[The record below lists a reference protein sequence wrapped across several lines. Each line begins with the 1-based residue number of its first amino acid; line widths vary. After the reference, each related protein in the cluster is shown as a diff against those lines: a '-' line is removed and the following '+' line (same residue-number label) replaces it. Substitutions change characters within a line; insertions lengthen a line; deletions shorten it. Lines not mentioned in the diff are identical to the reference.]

1 MTFRKPRIK
10 FGTTSNSIYI
20 EDLDNDK
27 FIIKNN
33 DVDVI
38 AISGVS
44 TQPTLQVKST
54 EAKIEVLNTTSEG
67 NSYAEVSMGI
77 VSGDKWKL
85 SGGLEDKTDSDYNF
99 HIIKNNDEYLT
110 INNNGNIGIG
120 ITNPNYKLEVN
131 GAANIKENCFVQG
144 NLIIKGITASA
155 AEITDNLWTEDGNGN
170 IYSSKSINIGIGTT
184 NPQNKID
191 INGNIGVSGH
201 IYGYTDEL
209 YDIGST
215 TNKFN
220 NIYIKKVYLEDV
232 EITKLNNKLNINVA
246 TRVNGNLDVEGD
258 LNVYGNAVT
267 FDIETIQV
275 EDGLIQLAS
284 NNTADV
290 IDSGFYTQF
299 SEGGVTKYSGL
310 IRDASD
316 GVYNLFTDLE
326 TEPTTVINKSANGY
340 SSANLNVKDFNSV
353 NINNTSLI
361 SCGSLNVTGNNNI
374 AGTLTVTGGL
384 TLNNTLDVTGE
395 IKATICNTTGAVGNI
410 LVDSLS
416 TTGLSTTN
424 YTTHK
429 LTFNTISSME
439 DDLQH
444 YMIHIRGEITGLGSP
459 NVDKPNISWRAIDT
473 LGEINDTNSYR
484 NEIVTNS
491 GTSVVSSSRSTYG
504 DLIWCDAGASTST
517 TKIFTSI
524 LNVWIGTASRP
535 YDTSIIGESNCYSVD
550 GVDSQNNKISSSLTS
565 LATIDTNLTGIGFI
579 SKNSNA
585 NTRFNA
591 RIFRMK

>member
-54 EAKIEVLNTTSEG
+54 EAKIEVLNTTAIG

-155 AEITDNLWTEDGNGN
+155 AEITDNLWTEDSNGN
-170 IYSSKSINIGIGTT
+170 IYSSNSINIGIGTT

-191 INGNIGVSGH
+191 INGNIGVSGN
-201 IYGYTDEL
+201 IYAYADEI
-209 YDIGST
+209 YNIGSV
-215 TNKFN
+215 TNKFD
-220 NIYIKKVYLEDV
+220 NIYIKQVFVEDI
-232 EITKLNNKLNINVA
+232 EITKLNNKFNINVA
-246 TRVNGNLDVEGD
+246 TRINGNLDIEGD

-284 NNTADV
+284 NNAADI

-299 SEGGVTKYSGL
+299 VESGVTKYSGL

-316 GVYNLFTDLE
+316 GTYNLFTDLE
-326 TEPTTVINKSANGY
+326 IEPTTVLDKSGNGY
-340 SSANLNVKDFNSV
+340 SNADLNVKNFNSLT
-353 NINNTSLI
+353 INNTSSI
-361 SCGSLNVTGNNNI
+361 TCGSLNVTGNSDI
-374 AGTLTVTGGL
+374 DGILTVEGGL
-384 TLNNTLDVTGE
+384 TLNNTLNVTGE
-395 IKATICNTTGAVGNI
+395 IKATICNTNGAVGHI

-424 YTTHK
+424 YTSNK

-444 YMIHIRGEITGLGSP
+444 YMIHIRGEITGDG
-459 NVDKPNISWRAIDT
+459 NQPNISWRAIDT
-473 LGEINDTNSYR
+473 IGEINDGNSYH
-484 NEIVTNS
+484 NEIITNS
-491 GTSVVSSSRSTYG
+491 GTNVISSSRSTYG
-504 DLIWCDAGASTST
+504 DLIWSEGST
-517 TKIFTSI
+517 TGTRIFTSI
-524 LNVWIGTASRP
+524 LNVWIGTSSRP
-535 YDTSIIGESNCYSVD
+535 YDTTIIGESKCYSTD
-550 GVDSQNNKISSSLTS
+550 GTTSQNNKISSSLTS
-565 LATIDTNLTGIGFI
+565 LATIDTNLVGIGFI
-579 SKNSNA
+579 SKNSDA

-591 RIFRMK
+591 RIFRML

>member
-33 DVDVI
+33 DIDVI
-38 AISGVS
+38 AISGVT

-54 EAKIEVLNTTSEG
+54 EAKVEVFNTTSEG

-110 INNNGNIGIG
+110 INDNGNIGIG

-155 AEITDNLWTEDGNGN
+155 AEITDNLWTEAGNGN
-170 IYSSKSINIGIGTT
+170 IYSSNSINIGIGTT

-191 INGNIGVSGH
+191 INGSMGISGNLYANADEIYNIGS
-201 IYGYTDEL
+201 
-209 YDIGST
+209 S
-215 TNKFN
+215 TNKYD
-220 NIYIKKVYLEDV
+220 NIYIKKVYVEDI
-232 EITKLNNKLNINVA
+232 EITKLNNKFNINLG
-246 TRVNGNLDVEGD
+246 TRINGNLDVEGD

-284 NNTADV
+284 NNIGDV

-299 SEGGVTKYSGL
+299 VESGVTKYSGL

-316 GVYNLFTDLE
+316 GTYNLFTDLE
-326 TEPTTVINKSANGY
+326 TEPTTVLDKSGNGY
-340 SSANLNVKDFNSV
+340 SNADLNVKDFNSI
-353 NINNTSLI
+353 NITNTSLI
-361 SCGSLNVTGNNNI
+361 TCQSLNVTGNTDI
-374 AGTLTVTGGL
+374 KGILTVTGGL

-395 IKATICNTTGAVGNI
+395 IKATICNTTGAIGHI

-416 TTGLSTTN
+416 TNGLSTTN
-424 YTTHK
+424 YTTNK

-444 YMIHIRGEITGLGSP
+444 YMIHIRGEITGDG
-459 NVDKPNISWRAIDT
+459 NQPNISWRAIDT
-473 LGEINDTNSYR
+473 LGEINDGNSYH
-484 NEIVTNS
+484 NEIITNS
-491 GTSVVSSSRSTYG
+491 GSNVISSSRSTYG
-504 DLIWCDAGASTST
+504 DLIWSEGSSSS
-517 TKIFTSI
+517 KRIFTAI
-524 LNVWIGTASRP
+524 LNLWIGTSTRP
-535 YDTSIIGESNCYSVD
+535 YDTSIIGESKCYSID
-550 GVDSQNNKISSSLTS
+550 GITSQNNKISSSLTS

-579 SKNSNA
+579 SKNSDA
-585 NTRFNA
+585 NTKFNA
-591 RIFRMK
+591 RIFRML